1 MKLATQH
8 YHIFMIAS
16 PPSCSESPLH
26 FTSGQGRT
34 LAELLQDEG
43 WGPRNFDALCRGQ
56 YLMDKQRAIKKK
68 RDSRD
73 ELRITIAKKLLR
85 AIGKAE

>member
-16 PPSCSESPLH
+16 PPNCSDSPLY
-26 FTSGQGRT
+26 FTNGQGRT
-34 LAELLQDEG
+34 LAGLLQDEG
-43 WGPRNFDALCRGQ
+43 WDPRNFYALFRGQ

-68 RDSRD
+68 RNSRD
-73 ELRITIAKKLLR
+73 EFRITISKKLLQ
-85 AIGKAE
+85 AIGETE